1 MRCLNGKLKNDVSIG
16 ELSDLLA
23 CLDRTQDNLKQ
34 VISNRKRGY
43 TDNVKENRLIKDL
56 QELKINS
63 EMVYGG
69 NLPKMKIT
77 VLD

>member
-1 MRCLNGKLKNDVSIG
+1 MEKLKKDVG
-16 ELSDLLA
+16 MDELLDLLA

-34 VISNRKRGY
+34 IIDNRKRGY
-43 TDNVKENRLIKDL
+43 KDDVKEDKLVKDL

-63 EMVYGG
+63 ESVYGG
-69 NLPKMKIT
+69 NLPPLQIN

>member
-1 MRCLNGKLKNDVSIG
+1 MEKLKNEVTIS

-23 CLDRTQDNLKQ
+23 CLERTQDDLKQ
-34 VISNRKRGY
+34 TIDNRKRGY
-43 TDNVKENRLIKDL
+43 NDDVKESRLVKDL

-63 EMVYGG
+63 EIVYGG
-69 NLPKMKIT
+69 DLPPLKIN

>member
-1 MRCLNGKLKNDVSIG
+1 MEKLKNDVSIG

-23 CLDRTQDNLKQ
+23 CLDRTQDNLKKE
-34 VISNRKRGY
+34 ISNRKRGY

-56 QELKINS
+56 QELKINF
-63 EMVYGG
+63 EAVCGG
-69 NLPKMKIT
+69 KLPPLQIN

>member
-1 MRCLNGKLKNDVSIG
+1 MLKLKNDVNID

-23 CLDRTQDNLKQ
+23 CLERTQDDLKQ
-34 VISNRKRGY
+34 IIDNRKRGY

-56 QELKINS
+56 QEIKINS
-63 EMVYGG
+63 ETVYGG
-69 NLPKMKIT
+69 ELPPLKIT